1 MRKRTRT
8 GMAVLATMAMLAA
21 TGTAL
26 AGGGVEIQLTQERPT
41 AGGTGVLV
49 AQRTLTNDLARIQ
62 SSEIDQRPDPG
73 SGGSGGLWLGGSG
86 FGSRFCGGLFC
97 RRSGFSCGAGGVRT
111 SRCGRLGR

>member
-1 MRKRTRT
+1 
-8 GMAVLATMAMLAA
+8 MAVLATMAMLAA

-73 SGGSGGLWLGGSG
+73 SGGSGGTTPTLIRPMDQTQADGGWVCHVLQSAIG
-86 FGSRFCGGLFC
+86 QYVDLSVVCN
-97 RRSGFSCGAGGVRT
+97 
-111 SRCGRLGR
+111 